1 MRILG
6 MPTESHSLDCNG
18 MNVEQMIFERPGER
32 DVSVFLVDGRVAAKK
47 VGRLFP
53 ADILGFALP
62 LPPDP
67 ADDESKEIAGRSQ
80 KQAVAVGMKESDLR
94 ALFGAP
100 KLEVHY
106 TFRGHAAEHAIY
118 EISPGKSFGS
128 FTLID
133 GVLIDFADGGSA
145 SLGHI
150 PIKGIPFFGEQ

>member
-1 MRILG
+1 
-6 MPTESHSLDCNG
+6 
-18 MNVEQMIFERPGER
+18 MNVEQMIFDRPGGP
-32 DVSVFLVDGRVAAKK
+32 DVSVFLIDGRVAARK
-47 VGRLFP
+47 VGRSFP
-53 ADILGFALP
+53 AVVLGFALP

-67 ADDESKEIAGRSQ
+67 ADDGSKEIAGRSQ

-100 KLEVHY
+100 NLEVHY

-118 EISPGKSFGS
+118 ETSPEKLFGS

-145 SLGHI
+145 SLDQILDGR
-150 PIKGIPFFGEQ
+150 